1 MYLFEPL
8 IQTVEERDSWLQSLI
23 ALQRPGKKSRT
34 APAIF
39 QKTPL
44 FSRFHPSFPAGNS
57 VQSDA
62 NESAATDQRPATS
75 LRRATSLDAS
85 SRGMFGFKRGSLVGS
100 SGSSLVC
107 YV

>member
-8 IQTVEERDSWLQSLI
+8 IQTVEERDSWLQSLT

-100 SGSSLVC
+100 SGTSLVC